1 MLHNIVI
8 KQRKV
13 YLPNNHFVQG
23 GINSDEICLFVDPE
37 WEECDTILMTLNH
50 TGLED
55 SETPGTYLIQ
65 PGVELLIPKAF
76 LDKPGLLYFSF
87 TGYVGEEK
95 RYTTE
100 KMSTVYCGKVH
111 PAGVIAEEGEDSH
124 PDELDFLASLIKE
137 VQDIIK
143 WIEEGGAGGTM
154 NYNLLQNRP
163 QIEGVLLEGN
173 KLLSDFGLIAITNDD
188 LDKITSS

>member
-8 KQRKV
+8 KRRKV
-13 YLPNNHFVQG
+13 YLYNNRFVQG
-23 GINSDEICLFVDPE
+23 GINADEINLTVDPE
-37 WEECDTILMTLNH
+37 WEICDTILVTFKNDNV
-50 TGLED
+50 ED
-55 SETPGTYLIQ
+55 TVTYLITPGT
-65 PGVELLIPKAF
+65 PLLIPSSV
-76 LDKPGLLYFSF
+76 LSEPGLLYFSF
-87 TGYVGEEK
+87 TGYVGEEQ
-95 RYTTE
+95 RLTTE
-100 KMSTVYCGKVH
+100 KLSHVYCGKVY
-111 PAGVIAEEGEDSH
+111 PAGVIAEEGEDAH

-188 LDKITSS
+188 LDTITSN

>member
-13 YLPNNHFVQG
+13 YLYNNRFVQG
-23 GINSDEICLFVDPE
+23 GINADEINLSVDPE
-37 WEECDTILMTLNH
+37 WEICDTILVTFKNDNV
-50 TGLED
+50 ED
-55 SETPGTYLIQ
+55 TVTYLITPGT
-65 PGVELLIPKAF
+65 PLLIPSSV
-76 LDKPGLLYFSF
+76 LSEPGLLYFSF
-87 TGYVGEEK
+87 TGYVGEEQ
-95 RYTTE
+95 RLTTE
-100 KMSTVYCGKVH
+100 KLSHVYCGKVY
-111 PAGVIAEEGEDSH
+111 PAGVIAEEGEDAH

-188 LDKITSS
+188 LDTITSN

>member
-13 YLPNNHFVQG
+13 YLYNNRFVQG
-23 GINSDEICLFVDPE
+23 GINADEINLTVDPE
-37 WEECDTILMTLNH
+37 WEICDTILVTFKNDNV
-50 TGLED
+50 ED
-55 SETPGTYLIQ
+55 TVTYLITPGT
-65 PGVELLIPKAF
+65 PLLIPSSV
-76 LDKPGLLYFSF
+76 LSEPGLLYFSF
-87 TGYVGEEK
+87 TGYVGEEQ
-95 RYTTE
+95 RLTTE
-100 KMSTVYCGKVH
+100 KLSHVYCGKVY
-111 PAGVIAEEGEDSH
+111 PAGVIAEEGEDAH

-188 LDKITSS
+188 LDTITSN

>member
-13 YLPNNHFVQG
+13 YLPNRNFVQG
-23 GINSDEICLFVDPE
+23 GINSDEVAVFPDLE
-37 WEECDTILMTLNH
+37 WEDCDTLLITMKN
-50 TGLED
+50 ENVD
-55 SETPGTYLIQ
+55 NPGTYLIK
-65 PGVELLIPKAF
+65 PGEPLLIPKAI
-76 LDKPGLLYFSF
+76 LEKPGLLYFSF

-95 RYTTE
+95 RITTE
-100 KMSTVYCGKVH
+100 AMTHVYAGRVH
-111 PAGVIAEEGEDSH
+111 KAGIIAEEGEDSH
-124 PDELDFLASLIKE
+124 PDDLDFLASLIKE

-143 WIEEGGAGGTM
+143 WIEEGGAEGTM

-188 LDKITSS
+188 LDTITSN

>member
-13 YLPNNHFVQG
+13 YLPNRNFVQG
-23 GINSDEICLFVDPE
+23 GINSDEVAVFPDLE
-37 WEECDTILMTLNH
+37 WEDCDTLLITMKN
-50 TGLED
+50 ENVD
-55 SETPGTYLIQ
+55 NPGTYLIT
-65 PGVELLIPKAF
+65 PGEPLLIPKAI
-76 LDKPGLLYFSF
+76 LEKPGLLYFSF

-95 RYTTE
+95 RITTE
-100 KMSTVYCGKVH
+100 AMTHVYAGRVH
-111 PAGVIAEEGEDSH
+111 KAGIIAEEGEDAH

-188 LDKITSS
+188 LDTITSN

>member
-1 MLHNIVI
+1 MLHNVVI

-13 YLPNNHFVQG
+13 YLPNRNFVQG
-23 GINSDEICLFVDPE
+23 GINSDEVAVFPDLE
-37 WEECDTILMTLNH
+37 WEDCDTLLITMKN
-50 TGLED
+50 ENVD
-55 SETPGTYLIQ
+55 NPGTYLIK
-65 PGVELLIPKAF
+65 PGEPLLIPKAI
-76 LDKPGLLYFSF
+76 LEKPGLLYFSF

-95 RYTTE
+95 RITTE
-100 KMSTVYCGKVH
+100 AMTHVYAGRVH
-111 PAGVIAEEGEDSH
+111 KAGIIAEEGEDSH
-124 PDELDFLASLIKE
+124 PDDLDFLASLIKE

-188 LDKITSS
+188 LDTITSN

>member
-13 YLPNNHFVQG
+13 YLYNNRFVQG
-23 GINSDEICLFVDPE
+23 GINADEINLTVDPE
-37 WEECDTILMTLNH
+37 WEICDTILVTFKNDNV
-50 TGLED
+50 ED
-55 SETPGTYLIQ
+55 TVTYLITPGT
-65 PGVELLIPKAF
+65 PLLIPSSV
-76 LDKPGLLYFSF
+76 LSEPGLLYFSF
-87 TGYVGEEK
+87 TGYVGEEQ
-95 RYTTE
+95 RLTTE
-100 KMSTVYCGKVH
+100 KLSHVYCGKVY

-173 KLLSDFGLIAITNDD
+173 KLLSDFGLIAITHDELND
-188 LDKITSS
+188 LTK

>member
-13 YLPNNHFVQG
+13 YLYNNRFVQG
-23 GINSDEICLFVDPE
+23 GINADEINLSVDPE
-37 WEECDTILMTLNH
+37 WEICDTILVTFKNDNVEGTVTYLI
-50 TGLED
+50 
-55 SETPGTYLIQ
+55 TPGT
-65 PGVELLIPKAF
+65 PLLIPSSV
-76 LDKPGLLYFSF
+76 LSEPGLLYFSF
-87 TGYVGEEK
+87 TGYVGEEQ
-95 RYTTE
+95 RLTTE
-100 KMSTVYCGKVH
+100 KLSHVYCGKVY
-111 PAGVIAEEGEDSH
+111 PAGVIAEEGEDAH

-188 LDKITSS
+188 LDTITSN

>member
-13 YLPNNHFVQG
+13 YLKNNRFVQG
-23 GINSDEICLFVDPE
+23 GINSDEISVFFDPE
-37 WEECDTILMTLNH
+37 WEACDTKLVTFKNDH
-50 TGLED
+50 VEKP
-55 SETPGTYLIQ
+55 ETYLIE
-65 PGVELLIPKAF
+65 PGKPLLIPKSMLAEA
-76 LDKPGLLYFSF
+76 GLLYISF
-87 TGYVGEEK
+87 TGYVGEEM
-95 RYTTE
+95 RLTTE
-100 KMSTVYCGKVH
+100 RMTHVYCGKVY
-111 PAGVIAEEGEDSH
+111 PSGVVAEEGEDSH

-188 LDKITSS
+188 LDTITSN

>member
-13 YLPNNHFVQG
+13 YLPNRNFVQG
-23 GINSDEICLFVDPE
+23 GINSDEVAVFPDLE
-37 WEECDTILMTLNH
+37 WEDCDTLLITMKN
-50 TGLED
+50 ENVD
-55 SETPGTYLIQ
+55 NPGTYLIK
-65 PGVELLIPKAF
+65 PGEPLLIPKAI
-76 LDKPGLLYFSF
+76 LEKPGLLYFSF

-95 RYTTE
+95 RITTE
-100 KMSTVYCGKVH
+100 AMTHVYAGRVH
-111 PAGVIAEEGEDSH
+111 KAGIIAEEGEDAH

-188 LDKITSS
+188 LDTITSN

>member
-13 YLPNNHFVQG
+13 YLYNNRFVQG
-23 GINSDEICLFVDPE
+23 GINADEINLTVDPE
-37 WEECDTILMTLNH
+37 WEICDTILVTFKNDNV
-50 TGLED
+50 ED
-55 SETPGTYLIQ
+55 TVTYLITPGT
-65 PGVELLIPKAF
+65 PLLIPSSV
-76 LDKPGLLYFSF
+76 LSEPGLLYFSF
-87 TGYVGEEK
+87 TGYAGEEQ
-95 RYTTE
+95 RLTTE
-100 KMSTVYCGKVH
+100 KLSHVYCGKVY

-124 PDELDFLASLIKE
+124 PDDLDFLASLIKE

-173 KLLSDFGLIAITNDD
+173 KLLSDFGLIAITNDE
-188 LDKITSS
+188 LDTITSN

>member
-13 YLPNNHFVQG
+13 YLPNRNFVQG
-23 GINSDEICLFVDPE
+23 GINSDEVAVFPDLE
-37 WEECDTILMTLNH
+37 WEDCDTLLITMKN
-50 TGLED
+50 ENVD
-55 SETPGTYLIQ
+55 NPGTYLIT
-65 PGVELLIPKAF
+65 PGEPLLIPKAI
-76 LDKPGLLYFSF
+76 LEKPGLLYFSF

-95 RYTTE
+95 RITTE
-100 KMSTVYCGKVH
+100 AMTHVYAGRVH
-111 PAGVIAEEGEDSH
+111 KAGIIAEEGEDSH
-124 PDELDFLASLIKE
+124 PDDLDFLASLIKE

-188 LDKITSS
+188 LDTITSN

>member
-13 YLPNNHFVQG
+13 YLPNRNFVQG
-23 GINSDEICLFVDPE
+23 GINSDEVAVFPDLE
-37 WEECDTILMTLNH
+37 WEDCDTLLITMKN
-50 TGLED
+50 ENVD
-55 SETPGTYLIQ
+55 NPGTYLIK
-65 PGVELLIPKAF
+65 PGEPLLIPKAI
-76 LDKPGLLYFSF
+76 LEKPGLLYFSF

-95 RYTTE
+95 RITTE
-100 KMSTVYCGKVH
+100 AMTHVYAGRVH
-111 PAGVIAEEGEDSH
+111 KAGIIAEEGEDAH

-173 KLLSDFGLIAITNDD
+173 KLLSDFGLIAITNED
-188 LDKITSS
+188 LDTITSN

>member
-13 YLPNNHFVQG
+13 YLPNRNFVQG
-23 GINSDEICLFVDPE
+23 GINSDEVAVFPDLE
-37 WEECDTILMTLNH
+37 WEDCDTLLITMKN
-50 TGLED
+50 ENVD
-55 SETPGTYLIQ
+55 NPGTYLIK
-65 PGVELLIPKAF
+65 PGEPLLIPKAI
-76 LDKPGLLYFSF
+76 LEKPGLLYFSF

-95 RYTTE
+95 RITTE
-100 KMSTVYCGKVH
+100 AMTHVYAGRVH
-111 PAGVIAEEGEDSH
+111 KAGIIAEEGEDSH
-124 PDELDFLASLIKE
+124 PDDLDFLASLIKE

-173 KLLSDFGLIAITNDD
+173 KLLSDFGLIAITNED
-188 LDKITSS
+188 LDTITSN

>member
-13 YLPNNHFVQG
+13 YLPNRNFVQG
-23 GINSDEICLFVDPE
+23 GINSDEVAVFPDLE
-37 WEECDTILMTLNH
+37 WEDCDTLLITMKN
-50 TGLED
+50 ENVD
-55 SETPGTYLIQ
+55 NPGTYLIK
-65 PGVELLIPKAF
+65 PGESLLIPKAI
-76 LDKPGLLYFSF
+76 LEKPGLLYFSF

-95 RYTTE
+95 RITTE
-100 KMSTVYCGKVH
+100 AMTHVYAGRVH
-111 PAGVIAEEGEDSH
+111 KAGIIAEEGEDSH
-124 PDELDFLASLIKE
+124 PDDLDFLASLIKE

-188 LDKITSS
+188 LDTITSN